1 MKTLITGASGALGQ
15 AIARRLARD
24 GHEVWIHYSTGRKA
38 AETLLRDI
46 EAGGGKGRLLQLDL
60 RSSTDIDERLYPLLS
75 KEGPLDALVNNAG
88 IASEGYMMMLPEERW
103 TDVME
108 VNLNGFF
115 RVTRACLKGMV
126 QNRAGRIVN
135 VGSLAGAKGT
145 VGQVAYAAT
154 KAGLEGATRAL
165 AVEMARWNILV
176 NTVAPGPLDQGMG
189 SAEQHEKL
197 IKEIPLGR
205 LGRVEEVA
213 GAVAFLCSED
223 ATYITGQVIPVNGGM
238 GM

>member
-1 MKTLITGASGALGQ
+1 MKTLITGAGGALGQ
-15 AIARRLARD
+15 AIARRLAAD
-24 GHEVWIHYSTGRKA
+24 GHEVWIHYSTGRDA
-38 AETLLRDI
+38 AEKLLRDI
-46 EAGGGKGRLLQLDL
+46 EGAGGQGRLVQLDL
-60 RSSTDIDERLYPLLS
+60 RSSADIDDRLFPLLS
-75 KEGPLDALVNNAG
+75 KEGPLDVLVNNAG
-88 IASEGYMMMLPEERW
+88 IAGEGYMMMMPEERW
-103 TDVME
+103 TEVME

-176 NTVAPGPLDQGMG
+176 NTVAPGPLDQGMA
-189 SAEQHEKL
+189 SAEQHEKF
-197 IKEIPLGR
+197 IREIPLGR
-205 LGRVEEVA
+205 LGKVEEVA
-213 GAVAFLCSED
+213 GVVAFLCSDD